1 MLEFEKLLLYNKAWV
16 QDKLELD
23 EQYFSSLSADQK
35 PHFLWIGCSDSR
47 VSAEQITGTDP
58 GEMFVHRNIANL
70 VVPGDLNVLSV
81 VQYAVEVLQVQ
92 HVVVCGHYECGGV
105 KAAMAGKPLG
115 LIDQWLVNIDR
126 VQQEH
131 KAELARIDDT
141 HLRFDRLVELNV
153 KQQILNLAETDSV
166 RKMWAG
172 HKMPSLHGWV
182 FNLRTG
188 LINEVIN
195 LLPPGVNSPGV
206 DSAGITLPHQVAG
219 VTKAVHG

>member
-1 MLEFEKLLLYNKAWV
+1 MLEFEKLLLYNKSWV

-23 EQYFSSLSADQK
+23 SQYFSALAADQK
-35 PHFLWIGCSDSR
+35 PNFLWIGCSDSR

-81 VQYAVEVLQVQ
+81 VQYAVEVLQVR

-115 LIDQWLVNIDR
+115 LIDQWLVNIDH

-131 KAELARIDDT
+131 KAELTQIEDT
-141 HLRFDRLVELNV
+141 HARFDRLVELNV
-153 KQQILNLAETDSV
+153 KQQILNLAETESV
-166 RKMWAG
+166 RKMWAS
-172 HKMPSLHGWV
+172 HQMPTLHGWV

-188 LINEVIN
+188 LLNEVIHRE
-195 LLPPGVNSPGV
+195 PAGQSGGPANSLKQAQPI
-206 DSAGITLPHQVAG
+206 AKT
-219 VTKAVHG
+219 VH